1 MAIDICTDPPCT
13 LTHTHERQAI
23 DYPTDTPRGP
33 PTHKTITGL
42 VLLGLVSVRCDD
54 TSDQRIARLVKADED
69 TVHDA
74 IHRVNEI
81 GATQTRPH
89 PQREGHPLGTP
100 RRRRLTGQ
108 SGKPEP
114 VSLAE

>member
-54 TSDQRIARLVKADED
+54 TSDRRIARLVKADED
-69 TVHDA
+69 TVRDA

-81 GATQTRPH
+81 GLAWHPDVPTAQRRERARIRREKGIRWGRPAA
-89 PQREGHPLGTP
+89 
-100 RRRRLTGQ
+100 
-108 SGKPEP
+108 
-114 VSLAE
+114 VA